1 MLLGVLATLLALG
14 LVALGLHQRG
24 THVLDH
30 ALAWMLARHGK
41 RLRLECRHKPAN
53 MVTYVIPK
61 A

>member
-41 RLRLECRHKPAN
+41 RLRLECRHKPEN
-53 MVTYVIPK
+53 MVT
-61 A
+61 